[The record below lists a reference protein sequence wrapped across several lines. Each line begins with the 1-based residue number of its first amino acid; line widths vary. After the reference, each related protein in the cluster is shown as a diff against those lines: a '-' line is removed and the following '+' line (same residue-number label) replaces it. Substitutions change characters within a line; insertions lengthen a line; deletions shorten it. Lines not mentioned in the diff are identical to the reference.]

1 MQTIGYII
9 DKRTDEKIKLLI
21 RIGKKIDKYCN
32 VIKLKMRKTGS
43 DGSHFTA
50 EENYL
55 NDDYKL
61 MDKLKS
67 GENVD
72 C

>member
-1 MQTIGYII
+1 
-9 DKRTDEKIKLLI
+9 
-21 RIGKKIDKYCN
+21 
-32 VIKLKMRKTGS
+32 MRKTGS